1 MTKKQMIKRLSVTA
15 GISKKEASTT
25 LHRFN
30 FDYDKA
36 LLIYIL
42 PEALD
47 KIATRINKLDT
58 EKLLHAVVDEVNN
71 MVKVLADALNTV
83 CEVVTC
89 GDNQ

>member
-15 GISKKEASTT
+15 GISKKDASTT

-36 LLIYIL
+36 LMVYVL

-47 KIATRINKLDT
+47 NIVNRINKLDT
-58 EKLLHAVVDEVNN
+58 EKLLYAVVDEVNN
-71 MVKVLADALNTV
+71 MAKVLADALSTV
-83 CEVVTC
+83 YEVVTG
-89 GDNQ
+89 GDKQ